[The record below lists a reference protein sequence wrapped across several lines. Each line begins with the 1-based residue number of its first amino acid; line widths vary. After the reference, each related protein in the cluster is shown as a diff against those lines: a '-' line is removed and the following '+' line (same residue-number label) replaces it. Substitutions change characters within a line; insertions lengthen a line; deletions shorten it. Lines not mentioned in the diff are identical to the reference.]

1 MRGTDSDSCP
11 RRGRRRRSDAGRPNS
26 IQPIAVWYSQPLA
39 HWRPTCIQVSG
50 PAAGSLPGRNRKLC
64 RTSGAD
70 DGDCQRVRELQ
81 AQAVCGAGPP
91 SHLQRLHDG
100 KQLRR
105 SLRGGSGRERR
116 TVQANV
122 IRYDSPARGRMRSVL
137 LPGLSSVAA
146 GRRSAATSH
155 RTRCHRYCCDSN
167 SPVGS
172 TGGVDLITCAEAPGQ
187 VRAFR
192 APTGSRVGAPKFAL

>member
-1 MRGTDSDSCP
+1 MRGGQTLFNPLQCGTPSPS
-11 RRGRRRRSDAGRPNS
+11 RIGGRLAFRFLDQRLARYPAGTASSAARAVLTTA
-26 IQPIAVWYSQPLA
+26 IA
-39 HWRPTCIQVSG
+39 RE
-50 PAAGSLPGRNRKLC
+50 
-64 RTSGAD
+64 
-70 DGDCQRVRELQ
+70 RVRELQ

-105 SLRGGSGRERR
+105 SLRGGSGRERQ

-192 APTGSRVGAPKFAL
+192 APTGSPVGAPKFAL